1 VTDVCCSVYV
11 DTIFTCVLCQPA
23 ASIQLKYQLTT
34 SGQK

>member
-1 VTDVCCSVYV
+1 MLFCLCGYY
-11 DTIFTCVLCQPA
+11 FYCYLCQPA